1 MIELL
6 LPEPLLPSAQR
17 AIDEK
22 FISHRLWEA
31 ADNDSFIARI
41 SNRVRGIARG
51 RHYTIGPDL
60 IDRLPNLEIIA
71 GFGVGYDGIDL
82 QCCLSRGIVVTNTP
96 DVLTEETADAALGL
110 LLMTIRELSAAERYL
125 RAGKWVAKGNYP
137 RSQATLRDRT
147 IGIVGLGRIGK
158 AVARRIEALG
168 RPIVYH
174 SRRPNEDVAYEY
186 YSDLLLMAQKVD
198 TLVVLLPATESTR
211 HKISKQVLAALGE
224 RGILINIGRGSVVD
238 ETALVEALMNR
249 QILAAG
255 LDVYENEPNVP
266 EALLSLENVVL
277 LPHVGSASIY
287 THDMMGQLL
296 LKNLQSWFELGE
308 PVTPVPETPWKRVGG
323 PVAG

>member
-6 LPEPLLPSAQR
+6 LPEPVLPSAQL

-22 FISHRLWEA
+22 FIGHRLWEA
-31 ADNDSFIARI
+31 ADKDSFIERI

-51 RHYTIGPDL
+51 RHYTIGRDL

-147 IGIVGLGRIGK
+147 IGMVGLGRIGK

-186 YSDLLLMAQKVD
+186 YSDLLLMAKKVD

-224 RGILINIGRGSVVD
+224 RGILINMGRGSVVD

-308 PVTPVPETPWKRVGG
+308 PVTPVPETPWRRVGG